1 MIQSAEYIYS
11 KIDNQKI
18 CVNITYTNGKI
29 WSVPLSE
36 ENTHYKQLL
45 KWVEEGNTI
54 TDNPPE

>member
-11 KIDNQKI
+11 QLSGQKI
-18 CVNITYTNGKI
+18 CVNITHTNGKV
-29 WSVPLSE
+29 WSVPMNE
-36 ENTHYKQLL
+36 ENSHYNELL